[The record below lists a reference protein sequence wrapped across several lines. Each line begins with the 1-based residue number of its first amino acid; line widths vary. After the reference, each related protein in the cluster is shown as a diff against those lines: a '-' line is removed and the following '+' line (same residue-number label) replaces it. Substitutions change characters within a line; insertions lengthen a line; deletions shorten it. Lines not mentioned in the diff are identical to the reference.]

1 MNEPA
6 ANVTTIYT
14 VYRVHRSQYKE
25 KKESLEVEVVKVGC
39 IPARPAAAVQ
49 SSSLGGN
56 FEITAGCDLT
66 VVGYR

>member
-14 VYRVHRSQYKE
+14 VYRVHRSQHKE
-25 KKESLEVEVVKVGC
+25 KKESLEVVKVGC

-56 FEITAGCDLT
+56 FEIAAGCDLT